1 MMARVALAGLF
12 AACGNSGGVEC
23 QCADPSVFIDV
34 PADRAPAVSQV
45 VLSGVACSG
54 IVASCVAAG
63 DAGACTRYAFEAK
76 QAGTCQV
83 DVQFSSG
90 PADFEAQVQFDHIP
104 CCPGLYAPALAGSNI
119 QVSVGA
125 QDAGSAG

>member
-23 QCADPSVFIDV
+23 KCADPSVFIEV

-45 VLSGVACSG
+45 VLSGVACAG
-54 IVASCVAAG
+54 VVASCVAG
-63 DAGACTRYAFEAK
+63 GVGACTRYGFQAK

-104 CCPGLYAPALAGSNI
+104 CCAGLYAPALAGSTI
-119 QVSVGA
+119 DVPGGA
-125 QDAGSAG
+125 QDAGSTG

>member
-1 MMARVALAGLF
+1 MMTRVALAGLF
-12 AACGNSGGVEC
+12 AACGNPGGVEC
-23 QCADPSVFIDV
+23 QCADPSIFIEV

-54 IVASCVAAG
+54 VVARCVAVGGA
-63 DAGACTRYAFEAK
+63 ACTRYSFRAAH
-76 QAGTCQV
+76 AGTCQV
-83 DVQFSSG
+83 DVEFSSG

-104 CCPGLYAPALAGSNI
+104 CCPGLYAPALAGSTI
-119 QVSVGA
+119 EVTGGA

>member
-23 QCADPSVFIDV
+23 QCADPSVFVDV
-34 PADRAPAVSQV
+34 PADRAPDVSAV

-54 IVASCVAAG
+54 VVASCVAG
-63 DAGACTRYAFEAK
+63 DAGACTRYAF
-76 QAGTCQV
+76 QANKAGMCQV

-90 PADFEAQVQFDHIP
+90 PADFEATIQFDHVS
-104 CCPGLYAPALAGSNI
+104 CCAGLYAPALAASTI
-119 QVSVGA
+119 DVPDGA
-125 QDAGSAG
+125 QDAGSPG

>member
-1 MMARVALAGLF
+1 MIGRVALAGLL
-12 AACGNSGGVEC
+12 AACGNSGNVEC

-34 PADRAPAVSQV
+34 PADRAPVVTQV

-54 IVASCVAAG
+54 VVASCVAGA
-63 DAGACTRYAFEAK
+63 AGACSRYAFRAK

-90 PADFEAQVQFDHIP
+90 PADFQAQVQFDHIP
-104 CCPGLYAPALAGSNI
+104 WCPGLYAPALAGSTI
-119 QVSVGA
+119 AVPSGA
-125 QDAGSAG
+125 QDAGAAG

>member
-23 QCADPSVFIDV
+23 QCADPSVFVDV
-34 PADRAPAVSQV
+34 PADRAPAVSGV
-45 VLSGVACSG
+45 VLSGVACAG
-54 IVASCVAAG
+54 VVASCVAG
-63 DAGACTRYAFEAK
+63 GAGACTRYAFKAK

-90 PADFEAQVQFDHIP
+90 PADFQAQVQFDHIT
-104 CCPGLYAPALAGSNI
+104 CCPGLYAPALAGSTI
-119 QVSVGA
+119 DVPGGT